1 MNADVMF
8 SHVRPHRAL
17 LLALLLALAALL
29 APVAADNTPNTALVP
44 AALADGPQHG
54 GGG

>member
-17 LLALLLALAALL
+17 LLAMLLALAALL
-29 APVAADNTPNTALVP
+29 APVVADVALDINRVP
-44 AALADGPQHG
+44 AALAEGPQPGHG
-54 GGG
+54 G